1 MLLLFVFVLVAIAIW
16 VLYRQREPRAPDT
29 RPLPTPNATPRPAGT
44 GAAPELRLVPAPEQP
59 RKPWSAVQIVP
70 AAAGC
75 ACPAVAAF
83 SGRLFPRDQPPPP
96 LPVAG
101 CDRAVCVCRFEVI
114 HDRRRGDRRS
124 GTDRRQ
130 SLRFE
135 PSKSDRRAGRER
147 RQGAR
152 SWEGAML

>member
-1 MLLLFVFVLVAIAIW
+1 MLLLFAFVLVAIAGW
-16 VLYRQREPRAPDT
+16 VLYRQRQPRAPGI
-29 RPLPTPNATPRPAGT
+29 RPLPTPGVTPSPTAS
-44 GAAPELRLVPAPEQP
+44 APPELRVVPAPGQP

-70 AAAGC
+70 APAGC
-75 ACPAVAAF
+75 ACAAVTAL
-83 SGRLFPRDQPPPP
+83 SGRLFTRDQPPPP

-101 CDRAVCVCRFEVI
+101 CDRAVCVCRFELI

-124 GTDRRQ
+124 GIDRRQ

-135 PSKSDRRAGRER
+135 PNKSDRRAGRDR